1 MRVLRLVDQSRPVL
15 RVGEVSRELGLQ
27 KSTVSRLLR
36 TMSEHELI
44 ERQRDGQGYVAGR
57 RTLVLANLYLS
68 AHTLLDLVGTAVD
81 ALVEEFE
88 FVGYAGAL
96 SGSDIV
102 VLRLTHG
109 RYPLRLVREV
119 GTRVPAWP
127 TAIGQALLAR
137 KPDAEVSSLIKA
149 QDGASDRTAVQ
160 AKLDAIR
167 QTGVTSL
174 VSAIVPGIAA
184 MGAAVS
190 DPGRNEALGFALSYP
205 VSATDEEMR
214 ELMARRVREEAQR
227 IGARL
232 GDPFWVALDAK
243 AEVIEIRDRRQAA
256 RQRSSRRQDAIKLR
270 EEDRSGHI

>member
-1 MRVLRLVDQSRPVL
+1 MNSLEAAMRVLKLADHSRPVL

-44 ERQRDGQGYVAGR
+44 ERESDGQGYVAGR
-57 RTLVLANLYLS
+57 RALMLANLYLS
-68 AHTLLDLVGTAVD
+68 AHTLLDLVDTAVD

-102 VLRLTHG
+102 ILRLKHG

-119 GTRVPAWP
+119 GTRVPAWR

-137 KPDAEVSSLIKA
+137 KPDAEASSLIKA
-149 QDGASDRTAVQ
+149 RDGASDRKAVRAQ
-160 AKLDAIR
+160 LDAIR
-167 QTGVTSL
+167 RTGVTSL

-184 MGAAVS
+184 TGAAVS

-205 VSATDEEMR
+205 VGATDEGMR
-214 ELMARRVREEAQR
+214 ELIARRVREEAQR
-227 IGARL
+227 IGTRL
-232 GDPFWVALDAK
+232 GDPFWVGLNAK
-243 AEVIEIRDRRQAA
+243 AGVFEIRDRRQAGQ
-256 RQRSSRRQDAIKLR
+256 QRPSRRLEAIR
-270 EEDRSGHI
+270 